1 MRIWAELDLEV
12 PSERAEAIAA
22 LLMGLGASGVEQ
34 SWRAGEAPPLRQPW
48 DRGAPAATPA
58 FALLRTWWAP
68 DDRARVET
76 EVEGLGF
83 PARWKEVDEASW
95 SQWQQ
100 HFRRLVIGPGLAVAP
115 PWAAEEG
122 DLVIEP
128 GLAFGTGEHPT
139 TRLCL
144 EAILSSVGSS
154 VGSAP
159 RRGGRCLDVGTGSGV
174 LALCAARLGYDTL
187 GIDVDPDSI
196 ATAQSNATRN
206 GIVAR
211 FELGSLERAVG
222 RYDLVVANLY
232 AELLVEH
239 RDAIL
244 AHLGGRLAMSGIM
257 ADRAPQ
263 VREAFATLACVEDRT
278 VDDWTLLVYDRDP

>member
-12 PSERAEAIAA
+12 PSGRAEAVSA

-34 SWRAGEAPPLRQPW
+34 GWRVGEAPPLRQPW
-48 DRGAPAATPA
+48 DRGAPAATPEIV
-58 FALLRTWWAP
+58 LLRTWWAP

-76 EVEGLGF
+76 AVEGLGF
-83 PARWKEVDEASW
+83 PARWKDVDEADW

-100 HFRRLVIGPGLAVAP
+100 HFHRLEIGPGLAVAP
-115 PWAAEEG
+115 PWAAEAG

-144 EAILSSVGSS
+144 EAILA
-154 VGSAP
+154 AP

-174 LALCAARLGYDTL
+174 LAICAARAGYDTL
-187 GIDVDPDSI
+187 GIDVDPDAI
-196 ATAQSNATRN
+196 ATARSNADRN
-206 GIVAR
+206 GIAAR
-211 FELGSLERAVG
+211 FELGSLEHAVG
-222 RYDLVVANLY
+222 RYELVVANLY

-257 ADRAPQ
+257 AERAAQ
-263 VREAFATLACVEDRT
+263 VRDAFAALACVEDRT
-278 VDDWTLLVYDRDP
+278 VDDWTLLVYDRDS

>member
-12 PSERAEAIAA
+12 PSERADEIAA
-22 LLMGLGASGVEQ
+22 LLLSFGASGVEQ
-34 SWRAGEAPPLRQPW
+34 DWRAGEAPPLRQPW
-48 DRGAPAATPA
+48 DRGAPSPNPDT
-58 FALLRTWWAP
+58 ALLRTWWAP
-68 DDRARVET
+68 DDRVRVEI
-76 EVEGLGF
+76 EIERLGLSG
-83 PARWKEVDEASW
+83 RWKEVDEATW
-95 SQWQQ
+95 SHWQE
-100 HFRRLVIGPGLAVAP
+100 HFHRLVIGPGLAVAP

-144 EAILSSVGSS
+144 EAILSFAGA
-154 VGSAP
+154 AP
-159 RRGGRCLDVGTGSGV
+159 RRRGRCLDIGTGSGV
-174 LALCAARLGYDTL
+174 LALCAARLGYEAL

-196 ATAQSNATRN
+196 ATAESNAARN
-206 GIVAR
+206 GIAAR
-211 FELGSLERAVG
+211 FVLGSVELAVG

-257 ADRAPQ
+257 ADRASQ

-278 VDDWTLLVYDRDP
+278 VADWTLLVYDRDP

>member
-12 PSERAEAIAA
+12 PSERADEIAA

-34 SWRAGEAPPLRQPW
+34 GWRAGEAPAIRQPW
-48 DRGAPAATPA
+48 DRAAPSPLPA
-58 FALLRTWWAP
+58 RALLRTWWP
-68 DDRARVET
+68 LEDRARVAT
-76 EVEGLGF
+76 EVERLGF
-83 PARWKEVDEASW
+83 PAHWREVDEDDW

-100 HFRRLVIGPGLAVAP
+100 HFRRLAIGPGLAVAP
-115 PWAAEEG
+115 PWAAEAG

-144 EAILSSVGSS
+144 EAILSFAG
-154 VGSAP
+154 AAT
-159 RRGGRCLDVGTGSGV
+159 RGGRCLDIGTGSGV

-196 ATAQSNATRN
+196 ATARSNAERN
-206 GIVAR
+206 GIAAR

-244 AHLGGRLAMSGIM
+244 AHLGGRLAMSGII
-257 ADRAPQ
+257 AERAAQ
-263 VREAFATLACVEDRT
+263 VRDAFATLACLEDRT
-278 VDDWTLLVYDRDP
+278 VDDWTLLVYEREP

>member
-12 PSERAEAIAA
+12 PNERAEAIAA

-34 SWRAGEAPPLRQPW
+34 RWRTGEAPPLRQPW
-48 DRGAPAATPA
+48 DRNGPSATPEI
-58 FALLRTWWAP
+58 ALLRTWWAL

-76 EVEGLGF
+76 EVRQLGL
-83 PARWKEVDEASW
+83 PARWKEVDEADW
-95 SQWQQ
+95 SHWQE
-100 HFRRLVIGPGLAVAP
+100 HFHRLVIGPGLAVAP

-122 DLVIEP
+122 DIVIEP

-144 EAILSSVGSS
+144 EAILSFAR
-154 VGSAP
+154 SAP
-159 RRGGRCLDVGTGSGV
+159 RGGRCLDIGTGSGV

-187 GIDVDPDSI
+187 GVDVDPDSI
-196 ATAQSNATRN
+196 ATAQSNASRN
-206 GIVAR
+206 GIAAR

-222 RYDLVVANLY
+222 RYELVVANHY

-257 ADRAPQ
+257 ADRAAQ
-263 VREAFATLACVEDRT
+263 VRDAFHTLACIEDRT
-278 VDDWTLLVYDRDP
+278 VDDWTLLVYDRNP

>member
-48 DRGAPAATPA
+48 DRSAPAATPDIA
-58 FALLRTWWAP
+58 VLRTWWAP
-68 DDRARVET
+68 DDRARVEN
-76 EVEGLGF
+76 EVQRLGLL
-83 PARWKEVDEASW
+83 AHWKDVDEADW

-100 HFRRLVIGPGLAVAP
+100 HFRRLVIGPDLAVAP

-144 EAILSSVGSS
+144 EAILSFA
-154 VGSAP
+154 GSAP
-159 RRGGRCLDVGTGSGV
+159 RGGRCLDIGTGSGV

-187 GIDVDPDSI
+187 GLDVDPDSI
-196 ATAQSNATRN
+196 ATAKSNAARN
-206 GIVAR
+206 GIAAR

-222 RYDLVVANLY
+222 RYELVVANLY

-257 ADRAPQ
+257 ADRAAQ
-263 VREAFATLACVEDRT
+263 VRDAFAILACIEDRT
-278 VDDWTLLVYDRDP
+278 VDDWTLLVYDRNP

>member
-22 LLMGLGASGVEQ
+22 LLVGLGASGVEQ
-34 SWRAGEAPPLRQPW
+34 RWRAGEAPPLRQPW
-48 DRGAPAATPA
+48 DRGAAPAPPDH
-58 FALLRTWWAP
+58 ALLRTWWP
-68 DDRARVET
+68 PEDRARVES
-76 EVEGLGF
+76 EVERLGF
-83 PARWKEVDEASW
+83 PAHWKEVDEATW
-95 SQWQQ
+95 SQWQE
-100 HFRRLVIGPGLAVAP
+100 HFHRLVIGPGLAVAP

-144 EAILSSVGSS
+144 EAILA
-154 VGSAP
+154 AP
-159 RRGGRCLDVGTGSGV
+159 HRGGRCLDVGTGSGV

-196 ATAQSNATRN
+196 ATARSNAERN
-206 GIVAR
+206 GIAAR
-211 FELGSLERAVG
+211 FELGSLERAAG

-257 ADRAPQ
+257 ADRATL
-263 VREAFATLACVEDRT
+263 VRDAFATLAGVEDRT
-278 VDDWTLLVYDRDP
+278 VDDWTLLVYERNP

>member
-12 PSERAEAIAA
+12 PSERADEIAA
-22 LLMGLGASGVEQ
+22 RLVGLGASGVEQ
-34 SWRAGEAPPLRQPW
+34 SWRAGEAPPLQQPW
-48 DRGAPAATPA
+48 DRAVPSSAPATAI
-58 FALLRTWWAP
+58 LRTWWTP
-68 DDRARVET
+68 DDRARIAPDV
-76 EVEGLGF
+76 VRLGF
-83 PARWKEVDEASW
+83 PAHWKEVDEATW
-95 SQWQQ
+95 SEWQQ
-100 HFRRLVIGPGLAVAP
+100 HFHRLVIGPDLAVAP

-144 EAILSSVGSS
+144 EAILSSVGA
-154 VGSAP
+154 SA

-174 LALCAARLGYDTL
+174 LAICAARLGYDTL
-187 GIDVDPDSI
+187 GIDVDPESI
-196 ATAQSNATRN
+196 RTARANAERN
-206 GIVAR
+206 GIAAR

-222 RYDLVVANLY
+222 RYELVVANLY

-257 ADRAPQ
+257 ADRAAL
-263 VREAFATLACVEDRT
+263 VRDAFATLACVEDRT
-278 VDDWTLLVYDRDP
+278 VDDWTLLVYERDP

>member
-1 MRIWAELDLEV
+1 M
-12 PSERAEAIAA
+12 
-22 LLMGLGASGVEQ
+22 
-34 SWRAGEAPPLRQPW
+34 
-48 DRGAPAATPA
+48 
-58 FALLRTWWAP
+58 
-68 DDRARVET
+68 
-76 EVEGLGF
+76 
-83 PARWKEVDEASW
+83 
-95 SQWQQ
+95 
-100 HFRRLVIGPGLAVAP
+100 IGPGLAVAP

-144 EAILSSVGSS
+144 EAILSFAGA
-154 VGSAP
+154 AP

-174 LALCAARLGYDTL
+174 LAICAARLGYDTL

-196 ATAQSNATRN
+196 ATAQSNAERN
-206 GIVAR
+206 GIAAR

-244 AHLGGRLAMSGIM
+244 AHLRGRLAMSGIM
-257 ADRAPQ
+257 ADRSAL
-263 VREAFATLACVEDRT
+263 VRDAFATLACVEDRT

>member
-1 MRIWAELDLEV
+1 MRIWAKLDLEV
-12 PSERAEAIAA
+12 PSERADAIAA
-22 LLMGLGASGVEQ
+22 QLVGLGATGVEHD
-34 SWRAGEAPPLRQPW
+34 WRAGEAPPLRQPW
-48 DRGAPAATPA
+48 DRVPPAPDPA
-58 FALLRTWWAP
+58 VVLLRTWWAP
-68 DDRARVET
+68 EDRGRIEREIERLSLT
-76 EVEGLGF
+76 
-83 PARWKEVDEASW
+83 ARWHEVDEASW
-95 SQWQQ
+95 SEWQQ

-115 PWAAEEG
+115 PWAAEDG

-144 EAILSSVGSS
+144 EAILA
-154 VGSAP
+154 AP

-196 ATAQSNATRN
+196 ATAQSNAQRN
-206 GIVAR
+206 GIAAR

-222 RYDLVVANLY
+222 RYDLVVANLF

-244 AHLGGRLAMSGIM
+244 GHLGGRLAMSGIM
-257 ADRAPQ
+257 ADRAPH
-263 VREAFATLACVEDRT
+263 VRDAFATLACVEDRT
-278 VDDWTLLVYDRDP
+278 VDDWTLLVYDRNP